1 MARQGSKIDTST
13 RLDIYLDYM
22 KTGNYNKTADKFNVT
37 NNSVKN
43 IVKELSKNENLS
55 RLFTQKKE
63 EQVKDTLDEFEALG
77 KVKNNILH
85 NSLNEIAR
93 RIMDDAKETDID
105 KKKLSATQLATIY
118 GVIIDKEFKYK
129 ELSLSEKTNDN
140 MEDLSKIFSKFA
152 IGDKEDASRQDNNT
166 DTKA

>member
-1 MARQGSKIDTST
+1 MAKQGSKIDTST

-22 KTGNYNKTADKFNVT
+22 KTGNYQKTADKFDVT

-43 IVKELSKNENLS
+43 IVKELNKNENLS
-55 RLFTQKKE
+55 KLFTQKKE
-63 EQVKDTLDEFEALG
+63 EQVKDTLEEFEELG

-93 RIMDDAKETDID
+93 RILKDMKEPDID

-118 GVIIDKEFKYK
+118 GVIIDKEFRYK
-129 ELSLSEKTNDN
+129 ELSLNEKSNN
-140 MEDLSKIFSKFA
+140 EMEDLSKIFSKFA
-152 IGDKEDASRQDNNT
+152 IGDKEDVNGQDNNT
-166 DTKA
+166 IPKA

>member
-1 MARQGSKIDTST
+1 
-13 RLDIYLDYM
+13 
-22 KTGNYNKTADKFNVT
+22 
-37 NNSVKN
+37 
-43 IVKELSKNENLS
+43 
-55 RLFTQKKE
+55 
-63 EQVKDTLDEFEALG
+63 
-77 KVKNNILH
+77 
-85 NSLNEIAR
+85 
-93 RIMDDAKETDID
+93 MDDAKETDID